1 MMGMLENNESDLA
14 LSCFL
19 PTFER
24 LEVALPTVLIVS
36 EEMRILGGRLSAQ
49 STNIF
54 GYIMTFDWQVWMAFL
69 MALFLLS
76 GLSTVVNIIRPTPAG
91 QTKLSLLSLWN
102 EQFWKYLENMLTEAS
117 AESPGDT
124 PSRILS
130 AVWWMAVIVLMN
142 AFTGHMRAC
151 MMIKSQTDTIDSL
164 AELVTRTQVKPYVW
178 GGTAYVFMLRDTGT
192 PEYQSI
198 WRSVERHRSI
208 LPTEKLYSRDVLNE
222 VMEGKAVIV
231 SDRSSLVYKFKL
243 VVSGSPSP
251 AASVLGITVARAV
264 GAPRRRPLGLE
275 ALVEGGFTQRWWDQ
289 GVGTWRE
296 CGGSS
301 GSQEDGDDVTT
312 SHTSLQFQD
321 LRAVFVLWLCSA
333 CIATAVFVLEGLL
346 GVVSRKSGCC
356 RVARTR
362 GAQPCLPL
370 LLALWCKAVKL
381 DALVRG
387 AMEARGR
394 AGMMAKSSHL
404 EYKTLVLS
412 YKNTPQAIL
421 LFYNVFSRRVAPGI
435 ADNVWKVIRCR
446 R

>member
-1 MMGMLENNESDLA
+1 MMGMLETNESDLA

-36 EEMRILGGRLSAQ
+36 EEMSILGGRLSVQ
-49 STNIF
+49 SSNIF
-54 GYIMTFDWQVWMAFL
+54 GYIMTFDWQVWTAFL
-69 MALFLLS
+69 MALLLLS
-76 GLSTVVNIIRPTPAG
+76 GLSTVVDIIRPTPAG
-91 QTKLSLLSLWN
+91 KTKLSLLSLWN
-102 EQFWKYLENMLTEAS
+102 EQFWKYFENMLTEAS

-198 WRSVERHRSI
+198 WRSVERHQSM

-231 SDRSSLVYKFKL
+231 SDRSSLVYKVSLVCKDFQEGEFYVSREAVTQHPFVWFYNKL
-243 VVSGSPSP
+243 L
-251 AASVLGITVARAV
+251 AKDLRDAIDHK
-264 GAPRRRPLGLE
+264 LE

-301 GSQEDGDDVTT
+301 GNQEDGDDVTT

-346 GVVSRKSGCC
+346 GVVSRKSECC
-356 RVARTR
+356 RDARKR
-362 GAQPCLPL
+362 GKSKKGRLESLDFTKARVFEPRQP
-370 LLALWCKAVKL
+370 K
-381 DALVRG
+381 R
-387 AMEARGR
+387 
-394 AGMMAKSSHL
+394 
-404 EYKTLVLS
+404 
-412 YKNTPQAIL
+412 
-421 LFYNVFSRRVAPGI
+421 
-435 ADNVWKVIRCR
+435 DN
-446 R
+446 

>member
-1 MMGMLENNESDLA
+1 
-14 LSCFL
+14 
-19 PTFER
+19 
-24 LEVALPTVLIVS
+24 
-36 EEMRILGGRLSAQ
+36 MRILGGRLSVQ
-49 STNIF
+49 SSNIF
-54 GYIMTFDWQVWMAFL
+54 GYIMTFDWQVWTAFL
-69 MALFLLS
+69 MALLLLS
-76 GLSTVVNIIRPTPAG
+76 GLTTVVDIIRPTPAG
-91 QTKLSLLSLWN
+91 KTKLSLLSLWN
-102 EQFWKYLENMLTEAS
+102 EQFWKYFENMLTEAS

-198 WRSVERHRSI
+198 WRSVERHQSM

-231 SDRSSLVYKFKL
+231 SDRSSLVYKTRG
-243 VVSGSPSP
+243 SG
-251 AASVLGITVARAV
+251 
-264 GAPRRRPLGLE
+264 RRRLHPE
-275 ALVEGGFTQRWWDQ
+275 WWDQ

-301 GSQEDGDDVTT
+301 GNQEDGDDVTT

-346 GVVSRKSGCC
+346 GVVSRKSACC
-356 RVARTR
+356 RDARKR
-362 GAQPCLPL
+362 GC
-370 LLALWCKAVKL
+370 
-381 DALVRG
+381 
-387 AMEARGR
+387 
-394 AGMMAKSSHL
+394 
-404 EYKTLVLS
+404 
-412 YKNTPQAIL
+412 
-421 LFYNVFSRRVAPGI
+421 
-435 ADNVWKVIRCR
+435 
-446 R
+446 